1 MEYASTGFYPRFR
14 NTCVITVT
22 SYTDKLMRGYL
33 YSPQLER
40 SIPFEN
46 LMRVFRLLGGLMNHA
61 NLPQRT
67 MELRMFPTEEDARA
81 LRERPMPSGHRNTLA
96 SFSVTVLFRQNASWQ
111 GNVIWNERQ
120 MESHFRSALE
130 LASLMDGAL
139 SQVLREDSVL

>member
-46 LMRVFRLLGGLMNHA
+46 LMQLFLLLEDLMNHT

-81 LRERPMPSGHRNTLA
+81 CGSVPCPPATGTLWPASASPS
-96 SFSVTVLFRQNASWQ
+96 SFVKTPAGRAT
-111 GNVIWNERQ
+111 
-120 MESHFRSALE
+120 
-130 LASLMDGAL
+130 
-139 SQVLREDSVL
+139 